1 MNANEL
7 TFLKVIEAGS
17 LKGAAEQLNTDPS
30 SVSRKVAALE
40 QHLGV
45 KLIHRSTVRS
55 QPTEAGLVYFQGLKH
70 IAEQQAELENRLRGL
85 QDRPSGTLTVAAPV
99 DFGTQFVVP
108 VLNKMRA
115 AYADLKVELLLGSH
129 FEDLT
134 ASGIDVAV
142 RVGVLPD
149 SGLICKGLGV
159 AERVLVASPDYLE
172 QIDGVTDPSGLSRCQ
187 FVFYSRAQAN
197 SQVSIKKGDTT
208 SRVKVSGGF
217 TVNSVSAVRQLVLAG
232 KGVHLGPRWAFE
244 EALNTGE
251 LVALLPDYQL
261 EGFPIHALYR
271 PGGYVP
277 AKIRC
282 FIEMISQHCKHSF
295 DSRAGAR

>member
-85 QDRPSGTLTVAAPV
+85 QDQPSGTLTVAAPV

-115 AYADLKVELLLGSH
+115 TYADLNVELLLGSH

-134 ASGIDVAV
+134 ANGIDVAV
-142 RVGVLPD
+142 RVGMLPD
-149 SGLICKGLGV
+149 SGLICRGLGI

-172 QIDGVTDPSGLSRCQ
+172 QIDGVRDPSGLSRCQ
-187 FVFYSRAQAN
+187 FIFYSRAQAN
-197 SQVSIKKGDTT
+197 SQVSIKKGKTT

-244 EALNTGE
+244 DALRTGE
-251 LVALLPDYQL
+251 LVALLPDYRL

-282 FIEMISQHCKHSF
+282 FIDLMSKHCKQAFS
-295 DSRAGAR
+295 AQG

>member
-1 MNANEL
+1 MQKVMNANEL

-45 KLIHRSTVRS
+45 KLINRSTVRS

-70 IAEQQAELENRLRGL
+70 ISEQQIELENRLRGL
-85 QDRPSGTLTVAAPV
+85 QDQPGGTLTIAAPV
-99 DFGTQFVVP
+99 DFGNQFVVP
-108 VLNKMRA
+108 VLSQMQA
-115 AYADLKVELLLGSH
+115 AYDNLKVELRLGSH

-134 ASGIDVAV
+134 ENGIDVAV
-142 RVGVLPD
+142 RIGVLPD
-149 SGLICKGLGV
+149 SGLICRGLGT
-159 AERVLVASPDYLE
+159 AERVLVASPDYLTQVGE
-172 QIDGVTDPSGLSRCQ
+172 MNDPSMLERCQ
-187 FVFYSRAQAN
+187 FVFYSRAQGNARVKVL
-197 SQVSIKKGDTT
+197 QGTKATQ
-208 SRVKVSGGF
+208 VKVSGGF

-232 KGVHLGPRWAFE
+232 KGVHLGPRWAFK
-244 EALNTGE
+244 EALNSGK

-261 EGFPIHALYR
+261 EGFPVHAVYR

-282 FIEMISQHCKHSF
+282 FIDLMSEHCK
-295 DSRAGAR
+295 RAL

>member
-1 MNANEL
+1 MNSNEL

-45 KLIHRSTVRS
+45 KLINRSTVRS

-70 IAEQQAELENRLRGL
+70 LAEQQTVLENRLRGL
-85 QDRPSGTLTVAAPV
+85 QDQPSGTLTIAAPV
-99 DFGTQFVVP
+99 DFGKRFVVP
-108 VLNKMRA
+108 VLTQMRET
-115 AYADLKVELLLGSH
+115 YTNLKVELMLGSH

-142 RVGVLPD
+142 RIGVLPD
-149 SGLICKGLGV
+149 SGLICRGLGM
-159 AERVLVASPDYLE
+159 AERVLVASPDYLTQVGE
-172 QIDGVTDPSGLSRCQ
+172 ITEPAMLRRCQ

-197 SQVSIKKGDTT
+197 AQVGLIKDGQTT
-208 SRVKVSGGF
+208 RVKVSGGF
-217 TVNSVSAVRQLVLAG
+217 TVNSVSAVRELVMAG
-232 KGVHLGPRWAFE
+232 TGVHLGPAWAFN
-244 EALNTGE
+244 EALNSGL
-251 LVALLPDYQL
+251 LVSLLPDYQL
-261 EGFPIHALYR
+261 EGLPVHAVYR

-282 FIEMISQHCKHSF
+282 FIDMMSQYCKH
-295 DSRAGAR
+295 AL